1 MTDLSVDAR
10 LIADPPIR
18 QADINGG
25 VVAPA
30 RVAQLQASVFCDV
43 TSVMDLGIMLGALRA
58 AGLAGSVLGTR
69 LRPLFGVSIERSAA

>member
-1 MTDLSVDAR
+1 MTDLSVDAG
-10 LIADPPIR
+10 LIADPPTR
-18 QADINGG
+18 QADINAR

-43 TSVMDLGIMLGALRA
+43 TSVMDLGIMLGPRA

-69 LRPLFGVSIERSAA
+69 LRPLFGLSIERSAA